1 MAGLAILAGLALPAI
16 APSPAWA
23 ASDSN
28 AYVANLGSNNVS
40 VIDTATNMVT
50 VGSIPFGVAITP
62 DGLHTYVTNLGSGNV
77 SVIATASNMVT
88 ATVTVGTQPNGVAI
102 SPICPAPS
110 LTISKSHTGKFT
122 QGLQGTYTIT
132 VDNTGP
138 GATDGTTVNVHD
150 PSRQDSLPPASPASG
165 GAARWPPSPAPAAT
179 PCPPGQLSAHHTEG
193 QRLLQ
198 RLCPSHQHRH
208 GHRGRRQHYPHC
220 HRPHH
225 HQPQRTLPP
234 AQSPPP
240 SPLLR
245 TPHGGRQPSP
255 QFPLTDRPARAL
267 PTNLEE
273 LAGSATPTVTVS
285 YRAFPECYVP

>member
-40 VIDTATNMVT
+40 VIDAATNMVTATVT

-62 DGLHTYVTNLGSGNV
+62 DGLHAYVTNFGSGNV

-102 SPICPAPS
+102 SPISPAPS

-122 QGLQGTYTIT
+122 QGRQDTYTIT

-150 PSRQDSLPPASPASG
+150 TGRTHCRQHHRHRVELHAGHPHLHPQPRPA
-165 GAARWPPSPAPAAT
+165 RR
-179 PCPPGQLSAHHTEG
+179 GQLSAHHAEG

-208 GHRGRRQHYPHC
+208 GRRGGDSTTHTATDPTTINRSGRC
-220 HRPHH
+220 HRHNHH
-225 HQPQRTLPP
+225 HHR
-234 AQSPPP
+234 
-240 SPLLR
+240 R
-245 TPHGGRQPSP
+245 W
-255 QFPLTDRPARAL
+255 
-267 PTNLEE
+267 
-273 LAGSATPTVTVS
+273 
-285 YRAFPECYVP
+285 

>member
-1 MAGLAILAGLALPAI
+1 MLC
-16 APSPAWA
+16 WA

-62 DGLHTYVTNLGSGNV
+62 DGLHAYVTNFGSGNV

-150 PSRQDSLPPASPASG
+150 TLPAGLTAASITGIGWSCTLATLSCTRSHALPAGTVIRPSR
-165 GAARWPPSPAPAAT
+165 
-179 PCPPGQLSAHHTEG
+179 
-193 QRLLQ
+193 
-198 RLCPSHQHRH
+198 
-208 GHRGRRQHYPHC
+208 
-220 HRPHH
+220 
-225 HQPQRTLPP
+225 
-234 AQSPPP
+234 
-240 SPLLR
+240 
-245 TPHGGRQPSP
+245 
-255 QFPLTDRPARAL
+255 
-267 PTNLEE
+267 
-273 LAGSATPTVTVS
+273 
-285 YRAFPECYVP
+285 